1 MKRIN
6 QILKFLDIQTLSL
19 NNFEIESLSLDS
31 RKCDAK
37 SAFIALKGLSN
48 DGNKYIDSVLAKG
61 TKLILSDKLPRQSS
75 IATPSVAEGELSNIF
90 YVEKLKEKLSNL
102 AKWFYDYKK
111 TQNIIGIT
119 GTNGKTSIS
128 SYIAQLQKL
137 IGQKSLLLGTN
148 GNGIYPD
155 LQESTHTTL
164 DILSLYQTISYY
176 KNYQNLVMEVSSH
189 SLDQKRTEGL
199 DFDIAV
205 FSNLSHDHLD
215 YHKTMDNY
223 FEAKAKLF
231 QFKSLKKAVINIDD
245 EYGLKLWENTNK
257 SSFRQA
263 PTTGSIDTNLKYSIE
278 IITVSLKSKKA
289 DIYIESN
296 SIENMQTSFD
306 LYISQ
311 KYMGTYQTSLVG
323 EFNLMNLGLSLAA
336 LDDSSTREQLLENI
350 SKLKPVKGRMEVTAL
365 ANDAKIIIDYAHT
378 PDALEKALQ
387 TLVNY
392 HPNNLWC
399 IFGCGGNRDTTKR
412 PLMAQIAEEYA
423 NKIVVTEDN
432 NRFEN
437 IESIFDDIK
446 KGFSHPDKHT
456 FIDSREEAIKYT
468 IENSKTNDV
477 ILLAGKGHECYL
489 DKNGIKEYFDERE
502 VIAKYK
508 NTTPST

>member
-1 MKRIN
+1 MKSIN
-6 QILKFLDIQTLSL
+6 QILKFLDIQTLSP
-19 NNFEIESLSLDS
+19 NNFQIESLSLDS
-31 RKCDAK
+31 RKCDEK
-37 SAFIALKGLSN
+37 SAFIALKGLST
-48 DGNKYIDSVLAKG
+48 DGNKYIDSVLAKDVSLVL
-61 TKLILSDKLPRQSS
+61 TDSHEFEDQKR
-75 IATPSVAEGELSNIF
+75 VF
-90 YVEKLKEKLSNL
+90 YIQNLKEKLSNL

-111 TQNIIGIT
+111 PQNIIGIT

-148 GNGIYPD
+148 GNGIYPN

-176 KNYQNLVMEVSSH
+176 KNYQNLAMEVSSH

-245 EYGLKLWENTNK
+245 EYGLKLCK
-257 SSFRQA
+257 VC
-263 PTTGSIDTNLKYSIE
+263 DCE
-278 IITVSLKSKKA
+278 IVTVSIKSKKA
-289 DIYIESN
+289 DIYLESR

-336 LDDSSTREQLLENI
+336 LDDDSTRDQLLENI
-350 SKLKPVKGRMEVTAL
+350 SKLKPVKGRMEVIAL
-365 ANDAKIIIDYAHT
+365 ANCAKIIIDYAHT

-387 TLVNY
+387 TLANY
-392 HPNNLWC
+392 HLNDLWC

-412 PLMAQIAEEYA
+412 PIMAKIAEKYA
-423 NKIVVTEDN
+423 SKIVVTEDN

-456 FIDSREEAIKYT
+456 FIDSREKAIKYT
-468 IENSKTNDV
+468 IENSKANDV

-489 DKNGIKEYFDERE
+489 DRNGIKEYFDERE
-502 VIAKYK
+502 IIYKYV
-508 NTTPST
+508 

>member
-1 MKRIN
+1 MRSIS
-6 QILKFLDIQTLSL
+6 QILKFLDIQTLSP
-19 NNFEIESLSLDS
+19 NNFQIESLSLDS
-31 RKCDAK
+31 RKCDEK
-37 SAFIALKGLSN
+37 SVFIALKGLST
-48 DGNKYIDSVLAKG
+48 DGNKYIDSVLAKNVSLVL
-61 TKLILSDKLPRQSS
+61 TDSHEFEDQKRVFYIQS
-75 IATPSVAEGELSNIF
+75 
-90 YVEKLKEKLSNL
+90 LKEKLSNL
-102 AKWFYDYKK
+102 AIWFYDYKK
-111 TQNIIGIT
+111 PQNIIGIT

-128 SYIAQLQKL
+128 SYIAQLKKL

-176 KNYQNLVMEVSSH
+176 KDYQNLVMEVSSH

-199 DFDIAV
+199 DFDIVV

-245 EYGLKLWENTNK
+245 EYGQKLCEVC
-257 SSFRQA
+257 
-263 PTTGSIDTNLKYSIE
+263 DCE
-278 IITVSLKSKKA
+278 IVTVSLKSKKA
-289 DIYIESN
+289 DIYLESKSIES
-296 SIENMQTSFD
+296 MQTSFD

-311 KYMGTYQTSLVG
+311 KYTGTYQTSLVG
-323 EFNLMNLGLSLAA
+323 EFNLMNLGLSLAV

-350 SKLKPVKGRMEVTAL
+350 FKLKPVKGRMEVIAL
-365 ANDAKIIIDYAHT
+365 ANGAKIIIDYAHT

-387 TLVNY
+387 TLANY
-392 HPNNLWC
+392 YPNNLWC

-412 PLMAQIAEEYA
+412 PIMAEIAEEYA
-423 NKIVVTEDN
+423 NKVVVTEDN

-446 KGFSHPDKHT
+446 KGFSHPERHT
-456 FIDSREEAIKYT
+456 FIDSREKAIKYT
-468 IENSKTNDV
+468 IENSKANDV

>member
-1 MKRIN
+1 MRSIS
-6 QILKFLDIQTLSL
+6 QILKFLDIQTLSP
-19 NNFEIESLSLDS
+19 NNFQIESLSLDS
-31 RKCDAK
+31 RKCDEK
-37 SAFIALKGLSN
+37 SVFIALKGLST
-48 DGNKYIDSVLAKG
+48 DGNKYIDSVLAKNVSLVL
-61 TKLILSDKLPRQSS
+61 TDSHEFEDQKRVFYIQS
-75 IATPSVAEGELSNIF
+75 
-90 YVEKLKEKLSNL
+90 LKEKLSNL
-102 AKWFYDYKK
+102 AIWFYDYKK
-111 TQNIIGIT
+111 PQNIIGIT

-128 SYIAQLQKL
+128 SYIAQLKKL

-176 KNYQNLVMEVSSH
+176 KDYQNLVMEVSSH

-199 DFDIAV
+199 DFDIVV

-245 EYGLKLWENTNK
+245 EYGQKLCEVC
-257 SSFRQA
+257 
-263 PTTGSIDTNLKYSIE
+263 DCE
-278 IITVSLKSKKA
+278 IVTVSLKSKKA
-289 DIYIESN
+289 DIYLESKSIES
-296 SIENMQTSFD
+296 MQTSFD

-311 KYMGTYQTSLVG
+311 KYTGTYQTSLVG
-323 EFNLMNLGLSLAA
+323 EFNLMNLGLSLAV

-350 SKLKPVKGRMEVTAL
+350 SKLKSVKGRMEVIAL
-365 ANDAKIIIDYAHT
+365 ANGAKIIIDYAHT

-387 TLVNY
+387 TLANY
-392 HPNNLWC
+392 YPNNLWC

-412 PLMAQIAEEYA
+412 PIMAKIAEEYA
-423 NKIVVTEDN
+423 NKVVVTEDN

-446 KGFSHPDKHT
+446 KGFSHPERHT
-456 FIDSREEAIKYT
+456 FIDSREKAIKYT
-468 IENSKTNDV
+468 IENSKANDV

>member
-6 QILKFLDIQTLSL
+6 QILKFLDIQTLSQ
-19 NNFEIESLSLDS
+19 NNFQIESLSLDS

-75 IATPSVAEGELSNIF
+75 IATPSVAEGELPNIF
-90 YVEKLKEKLSNL
+90 YVENLKEKLSNL

-111 TQNIIGIT
+111 PQNIIGIT

-128 SYIAQLQKL
+128 SYIVQLQKL

-245 EYGLKLWENTNK
+245 EYGLKLCKVCNC
-257 SSFRQA
+257 
-263 PTTGSIDTNLKYSIE
+263 E
-278 IITVSLKSKKA
+278 IVTVSLKSKNA
-289 DIYIESN
+289 DIYIGSK
-296 SIENMQTSFD
+296 SIKNMQTSFD

-350 SKLKPVKGRMEVTAL
+350 SKLKPVKGRMEVIVL
-365 ANDAKIIIDYAHT
+365 MNGAKIIIDYAHT

-399 IFGCGGNRDTTKR
+399 IFGCGGNRDATKR

-432 NRFEN
+432 NRFES

-468 IENSKTNDV
+468 IENSKANDV

>member
-1 MKRIN
+1 MKNIN
-6 QILKFLDIQTLSL
+6 QILKFLDIQTLSP
-19 NNFEIESLSLDS
+19 NNFQIESLSLDS

-37 SAFIALKGLSN
+37 SAFIALKGSTT
-48 DGNKYIDSVLAKG
+48 DGNKYIDNVLAKG

-75 IATPSVAEGELSNIF
+75 IATPSVAEGELPNIF
-90 YVEKLKEKLSNL
+90 YVENLKEKLSNL

-111 TQNIIGIT
+111 PQNIIGIT

-176 KNYQNLVMEVSSH
+176 KDYQNLVMEVSSH

-199 DFDIAV
+199 DFDIVV

-245 EYGLKLWENTNK
+245 EYGLKLCKVCNC
-257 SSFRQA
+257 
-263 PTTGSIDTNLKYSIE
+263 E
-278 IITVSLKSKKA
+278 IVTVSLKSKKA
-289 DIYIESN
+289 DIYIESK

-336 LDDSSTREQLLENI
+336 LDDSSTREQPLENI
-350 SKLKPVKGRMEVTAL
+350 SKLKPVKGRMEVIAL

-423 NKIVVTEDN
+423 NKVVVTEDN

-456 FIDSREEAIKYT
+456 FINSREKAIKYS
-468 IENSKTNDV
+468 IENSKANDV

>member
-1 MKRIN
+1 MKNIN
-6 QILKFLDIQTLSL
+6 QILKFLDIQTLSP
-19 NNFEIESLSLDS
+19 NNFQIESLSLDS

-48 DGNKYIDSVLAKG
+48 DGNKYIGSVLAKG
-61 TKLILSDKLPRQSS
+61 VSLVLTDSHEFEDHKC
-75 IATPSVAEGELSNIF
+75 VF
-90 YVEKLKEKLSNL
+90 YIQNLKDKLSNL
-102 AKWFYDYKK
+102 AIWFYDYKK
-111 TQNIIGIT
+111 PQNIVGIT

-137 IGQKSLLLGTN
+137 LDQKSLLLGTN

-176 KNYQNLVMEVSSH
+176 KDYQNLVMEVSSH

-231 QFKSLKKAVINIDD
+231 QFKSLKKAIINIDD
-245 EYGLKLWENTNK
+245 EYGLKLCKVCDCEMV
-257 SSFRQA
+257 
-263 PTTGSIDTNLKYSIE
+263 
-278 IITVSLKSKKA
+278 TVSLKSKKA
-289 DIYIESN
+289 DIYIESK

-336 LDDSSTREQLLENI
+336 LDDGSTRDQLLENI
-350 SKLKPVKGRMEVTAL
+350 SKLKPVKGRMEVIAL
-365 ANDAKIIIDYAHT
+365 ANGAKIIIDYAHT

-387 TLVNY
+387 TLANY
-392 HPNNLWC
+392 HLNNLWC

-412 PLMAQIAEEYA
+412 SIMAKIAEEYA
-423 NKIVVTEDN
+423 NKVVVTEDN

-446 KGFSHPDKHT
+446 KGFIHPEKHT
-456 FIDSREEAIKYT
+456 FIDSREKAIKYT
-468 IENSKTNDV
+468 IENSKANDV

-502 VIAKYK
+502 IIYKYV
-508 NTTPST
+508 

>member
-1 MKRIN
+1 MKSIN
-6 QILKFLDIQTLSL
+6 QILKFLNIQTLSQ

-61 TKLILSDKLPRQSS
+61 VSLVLTDSHEFEDHKC
-75 IATPSVAEGELSNIF
+75 VF
-90 YVEKLKEKLSNL
+90 YIQNLKDKLSNL

-111 TQNIIGIT
+111 PQNIVGIT

-137 IGQKSLLLGTN
+137 LDQKSLLLGTN

-155 LQESTHTTL
+155 LKESTHTTL
-164 DILSLYQTISYY
+164 DILSLYQTISDYE
-176 KNYQNLVMEVSSH
+176 NYQNLVMEVSSH

-245 EYGLKLWENTNK
+245 EYGLELCKVCNC
-257 SSFRQA
+257 
-263 PTTGSIDTNLKYSIE
+263 E
-278 IITVSLKSKKA
+278 IVTVSLKSKKA
-289 DIYIESN
+289 DIYIESK

-350 SKLKPVKGRMEVTAL
+350 SKLKPVKGRMEVIAL
-365 ANDAKIIIDYAHT
+365 VNGAKIIIDYAHT

-392 HPNNLWC
+392 YPNNLWC
-399 IFGCGGNRDTTKR
+399 IFGCGGNRDATKR
-412 PLMAQIAEEYA
+412 PIMAQIAEEYA
-423 NKIVVTEDN
+423 NKVVVTEDN
-432 NRFEN
+432 NRFES

-456 FIDSREEAIKYT
+456 FIDSREKAIKYT
-468 IENSKTNDV
+468 IENSKANDV
-477 ILLAGKGHECYL
+477 ILLAGKGHEYYL

>member
-6 QILKFLDIQTLSL
+6 QILKFLDIQTLSQ

-37 SAFIALKGLSN
+37 SAFIALKGSTT
-48 DGNKYIDSVLAKG
+48 DGNKYIDNVLAKG

-75 IATPSVAEGELSNIF
+75 IATPSVAEGELPNIF
-90 YVEKLKEKLSNL
+90 YVENLIEKLSNL

-111 TQNIIGIT
+111 PQNIVGIT

-245 EYGLKLWENTNK
+245 EYGLKLCKVCNC
-257 SSFRQA
+257 
-263 PTTGSIDTNLKYSIE
+263 E
-278 IITVSLKSKKA
+278 IVTVSLKSRRA
-289 DIYIESN
+289 DIYIDSK
-296 SIENMQTSFD
+296 SIKNMQTSFD

-350 SKLKPVKGRMEVTAL
+350 SKLKPVKGRMEVIVL
-365 ANDAKIIIDYAHT
+365 MNGAKIIIDYAHT

-387 TLVNY
+387 TLANY
-392 HPNNLWC
+392 HLNNLWC
-399 IFGCGGNRDTTKR
+399 IFGCGGNRDATKR

-432 NRFEN
+432 NRFES

-446 KGFSHPDKHT
+446 KGFRHPERHT
-456 FIDSREEAIKYT
+456 FIDSREKAIKYT
-468 IENSKTNDV
+468 IENSKANDV